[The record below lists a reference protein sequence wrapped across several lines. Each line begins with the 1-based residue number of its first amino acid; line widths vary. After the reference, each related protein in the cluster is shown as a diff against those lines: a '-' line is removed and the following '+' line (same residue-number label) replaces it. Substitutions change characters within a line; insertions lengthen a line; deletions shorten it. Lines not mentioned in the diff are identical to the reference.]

1 MSSCKKC
8 GITIHDEGFSCIC
21 TNDAYKNKNVKFAVS
36 YFQNEIMKR
45 DLRILELMRK
55 YGNSQSELYSVEDK
69 LRAAELEIS
78 KLKKD
83 SSTVDASMPPVLTL
97 PDILL
102 LQYQNK

>member
-45 DLRILELMRK
+45 DLRILELQRK
-55 YGNSQSELYSVEDK
+55 CGALQSEVYSVEDK
-69 LRAAELEIS
+69 LRTTDFELF
-78 KLKKD
+78 KLKLAQKPLEKGD
-83 SSTVDASMPPVLTL
+83 D
-97 PDILL
+97 
-102 LQYQNK
+102 